1 MEISQD
7 LTEMLDWMA
16 RLVVRGKVRE
26 EVALTTDT
34 NVNNSL
40 LDVNGVSGTL
50 KDVNSAGTLG
60 QILSSE
66 GSGGGVEWIDA
77 GVKSSTSG
85 EPSGSDSVINIVSLT
100 QAEYDAGTP
109 VATTLYI
116 IT

>member
-1 MEISQD
+1 MNILRTVQSYD
-7 LTEMLDWMA
+7 FSVLNCSPKLKKLRLD
-16 RLVVRGKVRE
+16 G
-26 EVALTTDT
+26 
-34 NVNNSL
+34 SF
-40 LDVNGVSGTL
+40 LDVNGATGT
-50 KDVNSAGTLG
+50 SG

-66 GSGGGVEWIDA
+66 GAGGGVEWIDA
-77 GVKSSTSG
+77 GVKSSTTG